1 METKKH
7 LDCKWLCEIKQNI
20 FVCCDSRSENRGK
33 ELTLEQVCRQGCH
46 LFHTKD
52 KMNYFRNSYYGDLKP
67 CLVEVG
73 VDQNRVSF

>member
-33 ELTLEQVCRQGCH
+33 ELPLEYACRQGCH
-46 LFHTKD
+46 LFHTREKT
-52 KMNYFRNSYYGDLKP
+52 NYLKYLYNSDANPRLA
-67 CLVEVG
+67 EVG
-73 VDQNRVSF
+73 IEQS